1 MRTRLILSFA
11 LIVLLSVSLVV
22 VIARQGA
29 SNEVQAFMF
38 RGGMNSSNI
47 NQMVTTLE
55 AYYSDH
61 QSWQG
66 VESLFSNSAGHGP
79 GAGMGAGRGQGQGN
93 AGGNAGG
100 SGIMS
105 QGPRMRLADAQG
117 KVLVDTSGSTDG
129 ALSQSEIANAIVLQ
143 NNGRTVGYLL
153 PAGAA
158 NFSPLEERFLV
169 NRLSQAALTAGLIAG
184 GVSLLAALFLAYR
197 LTKPVRA
204 LTQAARRMASGDLSQ
219 RVVVQ
224 GKDELGV
231 LGTAFNQM
239 ANSLQKAAESRR
251 AMTADIAHEL
261 RTPLAVQRAN
271 LEALQDGIYPLTPDT
286 LESILEQ
293 NQMLTRLVDDLRTL
307 ALADA
312 GELRLELVSTDL
324 PRLVQRNVDRFASQ
338 AAAHQV
344 TLRCYL
350 PDGCPAILMDA
361 LRIEQVLGNLIS
373 NALRHT
379 PPGGTVNVRVGCQ
392 GGRSANLVTLEVQ
405 DSGEGIPAEALDH
418 LFERFYRAD
427 TSRSRA
433 AGGTGLGLAIARQLV
448 EAHGGRLEAANHPQG
463 GAVFTLSLPVKPE
476 KTVSSGGLSDHQ

>member
-1 MRTRLILSFA
+1 MMRTRLMLSFV

-22 VIARQGA
+22 IIARQGA

-38 RGGMNSSNI
+38 RGGMNSSNV
-47 NQMVTTLE
+47 NQMVTALE
-55 AYYSDH
+55 EYFGSH
-61 QSWQG
+61 QSWLG
-66 VESLFSNSAGHGP
+66 VETLFNNSSGRGP
-79 GAGMGAGRGQGQGN
+79 GAGMGSGMGAGRGQGAGN
-93 AGGNAGG
+93 AGNAGMG
-100 SGIMS
+100 QG
-105 QGPRMRLADAQG
+105 QGPHIQMADAQG
-117 KVLVDTSGSTDG
+117 NILVDTSGTAG
-129 ALSQSEIANAIVLQ
+129 GVLSQNEIASAIALQ

-153 PAGAA
+153 PSGSA
-158 NFSPLEERFLV
+158 NFSQLDERFLV

-184 GVSLLAALFLAYR
+184 VASLLVALFLAYR
-197 LTKPVRA
+197 LTKPVHA
-204 LTQAARRMASGDLSQ
+204 LTQAAGRLAKGDLSQ

-231 LGTAFNQM
+231 LGATFNQM

-271 LEALQDGIYPLTPDT
+271 LEALQDGIYPLTPEN

-293 NQMLTRLVDDLRTL
+293 NQILTRLVDDLRTL

-312 GELRLELVSTDL
+312 GELRLDRTSTDF
-324 PRLVQRNVDRFASQ
+324 PKLVRRSLDRFNSQ
-338 AAAHQV
+338 AAVHQV
-344 TLRCYL
+344 TLRCDL
-350 PDGCPAILMDA
+350 PEACPALLLDP

-379 PPGGTVNVRVGCQ
+379 PPGGTVHVLVRYPAGQ
-392 GGRSANLVTLEVQ
+392 AGGMVQLEVH
-405 DSGEGIPAEALDH
+405 DSGEGIPKDAIGH

-427 TSRSRA
+427 PSRNRS
-433 AGGTGLGLAIARQLV
+433 AGGTGLGLAIARQLA

-463 GAVFTLSLPVKPE
+463 GAVFTLSLPVLPE
-476 KTVSSGGLSDHQ
+476 KTTIKER

>member
-1 MRTRLILSFA
+1 MRKRLILSFV

-38 RGGMNSSNI
+38 RGGMNSGNI
-47 NQMVTTLE
+47 NQTVTALE
-55 AYYSDH
+55 AYYNNH

-66 VESLFSNSAGHGP
+66 VESLFSSSAGRGP
-79 GAGMGAGRGQGQGN
+79 GAGMGAGRGQGAGN
-93 AGGNAGG
+93 AGGIAGNG
-100 SGIMS
+100 GMG

-117 KVLVDTSGSTDG
+117 NILVDTSGSTDG
-129 ALSQSEIANAIVLQ
+129 ALSQSEIASAIALH

-153 PAGAA
+153 PPGAT
-158 NFSPLEERFLV
+158 NFSLLDERFLV

-184 GVSLLAALFLAYR
+184 GVSLLVALFLAYR

-219 RVVVQ
+219 RVAVQ
-224 GKDELGV
+224 GKDEMSV

-271 LEALQDGIYPLTPDT
+271 LEALQDGIYPLTPEN

-312 GELRLELVSTDL
+312 GELRLELIRADL
-324 PRLVQRNVDRFASQ
+324 LGLVQRNVDRFASQ
-338 AAAHQV
+338 ATAHQV
-344 TLRCYL
+344 TLRCDL
-350 PDGCPAILMDA
+350 PEACPAILMDA

-379 PPGGTVNVRVGCQ
+379 PTGGTVDIRLYCQ
-392 GGRSANLVTLEVQ
+392 GGASAKWVELEVH
-405 DSGEGIPAEALDH
+405 DSGEGIPAEALGH

-448 EAHGGRLEAANHPQG
+448 EAHGGKLEAANHPRG
-463 GAVFTLSLPVKPE
+463 GAVFTLSLPVIQE
-476 KTVSSGGLSDHQ
+476 KADYTGG

>member
-1 MRTRLILSFA
+1 
-11 LIVLLSVSLVV
+11 
-22 VIARQGA
+22 
-29 SNEVQAFMF
+29 
-38 RGGMNSSNI
+38 
-47 NQMVTTLE
+47 
-55 AYYSDH
+55 
-61 QSWQG
+61 
-66 VESLFSNSAGHGP
+66 
-79 GAGMGAGRGQGQGN
+79 
-93 AGGNAGG
+93 
-100 SGIMS
+100 
-105 QGPRMRLADAQG
+105 
-117 KVLVDTSGSTDG
+117 
-129 ALSQSEIANAIVLQ
+129 
-143 NNGRTVGYLL
+143 
-153 PAGAA
+153 
-158 NFSPLEERFLV
+158 
-169 NRLSQAALTAGLIAG
+169 
-184 GVSLLAALFLAYR
+184 
-197 LTKPVRA
+197 
-204 LTQAARRMASGDLSQ
+204 MASGDLSQ
-219 RVVVQ
+219 RVAVQ

-239 ANSLQKAAESRR
+239 ANSLQKAAENRR

-271 LEALQDGIYPLTPDT
+271 LEALQDGIYPLTAEN

-312 GELRLELVSTDL
+312 GELRLELIRTDL
-324 PRLVQRNVDRFASQ
+324 PRLVQRNVDRFESQ
-338 AAAHQV
+338 AAAQQV
-344 TLRCYL
+344 RLRGEL
-350 PDGCPAILMDA
+350 PDGCPAVLMDA

>member
-1 MRTRLILSFA
+1 MRTRLILSFV

-22 VIARQGA
+22 VIARYGA

-38 RGGMNSSNI
+38 RGGMNSSTI
-47 NQMVTTLE
+47 NQMVTSLE
-55 AYYSDH
+55 AYYSNY

-66 VESLFSNSAGHGP
+66 VESLFNSSTGRGP
-79 GAGMGAGRGQGQGN
+79 GAGMGAGRGQSQGN
-93 AGGNAGG
+93 AGNGG
-100 SGIMS
+100 MG

-117 KVLVDTSGSTDG
+117 KVLVDTSGSAVG
-129 ALSQSEIANAIVLQ
+129 ALSQSEIANAIALQ
-143 NNGRTVGYLL
+143 SNGHTVGYLL

-184 GVSLLAALFLAYR
+184 GVSLLVALFLAYR
-197 LTKPVRA
+197 LIKPVRA

-219 RVVVQ
+219 RVAVQ

-231 LGTAFNQM
+231 LGTTFNQM

-271 LEALQDGIYPLTPDT
+271 LEALQDGIYPLTPEN

-312 GELRLELVSTDL
+312 GELRLELVRTDL
-324 PRLVQRNVDRFASQ
+324 PRLVQRNVDRFTSQ

-344 TLRCYL
+344 RLHCDL

-379 PPGGTVNVRVGCQ
+379 PPGGTIDVQVGCQ
-392 GGRSANLVTLEVQ
+392 GGASANLVEIEIR

-427 TSRSRA
+427 TSRSRT

-448 EAHGGRLEAANHPQG
+448 EAHGGKLEAANHPQG
-463 GAVFTLSLPVKPE
+463 GAVFKLSLPVTPDKA
-476 KTVSSGGLSDHQ
+476 VSTGG

>member
-1 MRTRLILSFA
+1 MRRRLILSFV

-38 RGGMNSSNI
+38 RGGMNSSNM
-47 NQMVTTLE
+47 NQMVSALE
-55 AYYSDH
+55 AYYSEN

-66 VESLFSNSAGHGP
+66 VESLFSSLAGRGS
-79 GAGMGAGRGQGQGN
+79 GGGMGAGRGQGAGN
-93 AGGNAGG
+93 T
-100 SGIMS
+100 SGMG
-105 QGPRMRLADAQG
+105 QGPRLRLADAQG
-117 KVLVDTSGSTDG
+117 KVLVDTSGPTGG
-129 ALSQSEIANAIVLQ
+129 ALSQNEIANAIALQ
-143 NNGRTVGYLL
+143 NNGHTVGYLM

-169 NRLSQAALTAGLIAG
+169 NRLGQAALTAGLIAG
-184 GVSLLAALFLAYR
+184 GVSLLVALFLAYR

-204 LTQAARRMASGDLSQ
+204 LTQAARQMTSGDLSQ
-219 RVVVQ
+219 RVAVQ

-271 LEALQDGIYPLTPDT
+271 LEALQDGIYPLTPEN

-293 NQMLTRLVDDLRTL
+293 NQMLTRLVDDLRIL

-312 GELRLELVSTDL
+312 GELGLEFVRTDF

-338 AAAHQV
+338 AAAQQV
-344 TLRCYL
+344 TLRCDL
-350 PDGCPAILMDA
+350 PDECPAVLMDA
-361 LRIEQVLGNLIS
+361 LRIEQVLGNLIT

-379 PPGGTVNVRVGCQ
+379 PPGGTVDVRVGCQ
-392 GGRSANLVTLEVQ
+392 GGRAANQVMLEVH

-448 EAHGGRLEAANHPQG
+448 DAHGGKLAAANHPQG
-463 GAVFTLSLPVKPE
+463 GAVFTLSLPVTPE
-476 KTVSSGGLSDHQ
+476 KGVSTGG